1 MIVMKII
8 VDAFGG
14 DNAPLEIL
22 KGCAEAVAEY
32 GVNIL
37 LVGSKSK
44 IEKIANENGII
55 LYHMEIND
63 VEDVITNEDDP
74 SEIIKSK
81 SESTMAQ
88 GLRLLA
94 QGEGDAFISAGNS
107 GALVMGAT
115 FIVKRI
121 KGIKRCAFA
130 PVIPK
135 KEGCFMLIDC
145 GANVECR
152 PEMLKQFGVMGSI
165 YMNKVMGVKNP
176 RVGLVNVGVEEHK
189 GGEFQHE
196 AYHKLRESNLNFVG
210 NVEAREVPIDAADV
224 VVTDGF
230 TGNVMLKLFEGVA
243 LTLMGKIKEVFNTNL
258 KTKVAGALVLPE
270 MRALKKQI
278 DYNEFGGA
286 PIMGIS
292 KPVFKA
298 HGSSNART
306 FKNAIRLTME
316 YVNGDVVNE
325 IKSAINFEEPE
336 IAGDNNSEEN

>member
-1 MIVMKII
+1 MKII

-14 DNAPLEIL
+14 DNAPLEVL

-37 LVGSKSK
+37 LVGSKRK
-44 IEKIANENGII
+44 IEKIATENGIL
-55 LYHMEIND
+55 LYHMEIID
-63 VEDVITNEDDP
+63 IEDVITNEDDP

-81 SESTMAQ
+81 NNCTMAH
-88 GLRLLA
+88 GLKLLA

-130 PVIPK
+130 PIVPK
-135 KEGCFMLIDC
+135 NNGCFMLIDC

-165 YMNKVMGVKNP
+165 YMNKVMGIKNP
-176 RVGLVNVGVEEHK
+176 RVGLVNVGIEEHK
-189 GGEFQHE
+189 GGDFQHE
-196 AYHKLRESNLNFVG
+196 AYKKLKESNLNFVG
-210 NVEAREVPIDAADV
+210 NIEAREVPVDAADV

-230 TGNVMLKLFEGVA
+230 TGNIMLKLFEGVA
-243 LTLMGKIKEVFNTNL
+243 LTLMGKIKNVFGSNL
-258 KTKVAGALVLPE
+258 KTKIAGAMVLPE

-286 PIMGIS
+286 PIMGIA

-306 FKNAIRLTME
+306 FKNAIRLTID
-316 YVNGDVVNE
+316 YVNGNVTDE
-325 IKSAINFEEPE
+325 IKAAIEAE
-336 IAGDNNSEEN
+336 ISEERIETLEEK

>member
-1 MIVMKII
+1 MKII

-22 KGCAEAVAEY
+22 KGCAEAIAEY
-32 GVNIL
+32 GIDIL

-44 IEKIANENGII
+44 IEKVANENGVI
-55 LYHMEIND
+55 LYRMEIHD
-63 VEDVITNEDDP
+63 TEDIITNEDDP
-74 SEIIKSK
+74 SEIMKSK
-81 SESTMAQ
+81 NKSTMAE

-94 QGEGDAFISAGNS
+94 QGEGDAFVSAGNS
-107 GALVMGAT
+107 GALVMGST

-130 PVIPK
+130 PIIPK
-135 KEGCFMLIDC
+135 EKGCFMLIDC

-152 PEMLKQFGVMGSI
+152 PEMLKQFGIMGSI
-165 YMNKVMGVKNP
+165 YMDKVMGVKNP

-189 GGEFQHE
+189 GGDFQHE
-196 AYHKLRESNLNFVG
+196 TYNKLKGSNLNFVG
-210 NVEAREVPIDAADV
+210 NIEAREIPVDAADV

-230 TGNVMLKLFEGVA
+230 TGNVMLKLYEGVA
-243 LTLMGKIKEVFNTNL
+243 LTLMGKIKEVLSANV
-258 KTKVAGALVLPE
+258 KTKIAGAMILPE
-270 MRALKKQI
+270 MKALKKQI

-298 HGSSNART
+298 HGSSNAKT
-306 FKNAIRLTME
+306 FKNAIRLTVD
-316 YVNGDVVNE
+316 YVKGNVAEE
-325 IKSAINFEEPE
+325 IKNAIETESAEP
-336 IAGDNNSEEN
+336 IAKASDPA

>member
-1 MIVMKII
+1 MKII

-37 LVGSKSK
+37 LVGSKRK
-44 IEKIANENGII
+44 IEKIATENGIL
-55 LYHMEIND
+55 LYHMEIID

-74 SEIIKSK
+74 SEINC
-81 SESTMAQ
+81 TMAQ
-88 GLRLLA
+88 GLKLLA
-94 QGEGDAFISAGNS
+94 QGEGDAFVSAGNS

-130 PVIPK
+130 PVVPK
-135 KEGCFMLIDC
+135 DNGCFMLIDC

-176 RVGLVNVGVEEHK
+176 RVGLVNVGIEEHK

-196 AYHKLRESNLNFVG
+196 AYNRLKESNLNFVG
-210 NVEAREVPIDAADV
+210 NVEAREVPFDAADV

-243 LTLMGKIKEVFNTNL
+243 LTLMGKIKNVFNTNL
-258 KTKVAGALVLPE
+258 KTKIAGAMVLPE

-286 PIMGIS
+286 PIMGIA

-306 FKNAIRLTME
+306 FKNAIRLTID
-316 YVNGDVVNE
+316 YVNGNVVNE
-325 IKSAINFEEPE
+325 IKSAIEM
-336 IAGDNNSEEN
+336 ENLEKVEVLQEK